1 MHIVTRPGYP
11 DTSRVVTLVYRYT
24 PKQNSLEIVPL
35 FFKLSAHLAVI
46 DALMSAFAMETMSS
60 VKISVGGAETDSGSA
75 PSKLQPVPWEYAILF
90 WVNKCPTR
98 WYWKLVPLIHK
109 LQEGTEREQTH
120 RHPPGTDL
128 QTQPSCPTRWYWKLV
143 PIRYRKDKMMTKQT
157 PTFPAVTGVKDLSNG
172 CAIAAAVHHY
182 CPDIL
187 RLEDVCLK
195 ETMSVAD
202 SLYNLQ
208 LIQEFCQ
215 ECLGSCCPLALE
227 DLLYTP
233 PVLKRNIMTFM
244 AELFWWFE
252 IRKPEFVNPKE
263 PLDLEDVSGMNE
275 CTSPTSGNSNSGS
288 PAFIFRQPFLPLA
301 SPQSPSRSSP
311 GSLNQ
316 STSMPHVE
324 SIGRTWT
331 KKQRRP
337 LSQEVSFSIPFGLD
351 SDVEVVM
358 GNPVLSSSS
367 LVRSVSS
374 DSLNPS
380 VFQGPQTITHATYT
394 PPADMDGFLRKHP
407 AGKNGPL
414 GPQRATW
421 STQTPAT
428 LGKMKAEREGLE
440 NGLPDDLPTIEE
452 AMQIIHN
459 EGTLEPRLHP
469 EGAPDEFYLHSPYIL
484 EDSRGRL
491 DGSPS
496 RLSCSA
502 PSHSGMMHRVP
513 GEVAAA
519 GLGFPSEQGWRQQ
532 RTSEGSRISRDDDS
546 VLRDNSLDSDEEFPK
561 QQQQPKQDV
570 RDGKDDCPSGLSSQP
585 DSSNSNQDS
594 STSTGV
600 RMTSF
605 AERKKKLSTSETPK
619 DPAEPQM
626 VTSAQKC
633 EESPRKSPALNTE
646 MSQLG
651 ARLEE
656 KRRAIEA
663 QKKRIEAIFAKH
675 RQRLGKSAFLQ
686 LKREGDPAEPQMVTS
701 AQKCEESPG
710 KSPALN
716 TEMSQLGARLEEKRR
731 AIEAQKKRI
740 EAIFAKH
747 RQRLGKSAFLQL
759 KREGGGGGSDPEGE
773 EETPKLSLEERLSRI
788 EDEEELDTP
797 SPLGTLETPD
807 SKPWEPKSH
816 PEKQVTFSPEIGK
829 EKLEDEAHLGEY
841 NKAVSK
847 LNAAL
852 SSLQSDMQRLSDQ
865 QKQLMH
871 KKPATKAWDEA
882 RPEDEMAQRRAAL
895 LEKQQKRAEEV
906 KKRKQWQELDSKP
919 AGEVGEVK
927 EEKPEQ
933 PSRPVE
939 KGARRGDFT
948 RQEYER
954 RHQLKIMEDLDKV
967 LRQKPTTVR
976 GVKKQR
982 PKTVFR
988 DDSVL
993 SRSPVKGYLGSRLS
1007 KVYSHSTLSLSTMAS
1022 DTGKKSPRAQSPS
1035 GLKSPSRLLSNQNG
1049 EDWENTSTASSPA
1062 SIPEYTGTD
1071 TEREREGERQSE
1083 RERERD
1089 LTSLYYS
1096 LQCFYCPKLY
1106 KEPSLKS
1113 NKFIIHNAL
1122 SRCCLAGRVNE
1133 AQKNKILE
1141 EMEKSKANHFLILFR
1156 DASCQFRA
1164 VYSMN
1169 PETEEMQRVAG
1180 IGPRVISLGMVEGIF
1195 KYSSDRKQFTPI
1207 PSKTMSMS
1215 VDAVTIQGH
1224 LWQSKRPGTPKKP
1237 GTPK

>member
-1 MHIVTRPGYP
+1 
-11 DTSRVVTLVYRYT
+11 
-24 PKQNSLEIVPL
+24 
-35 FFKLSAHLAVI
+35 
-46 DALMSAFAMETMSS
+46 
-60 VKISVGGAETDSGSA
+60 
-75 PSKLQPVPWEYAILF
+75 
-90 WVNKCPTR
+90 
-98 WYWKLVPLIHK
+98 
-109 LQEGTEREQTH
+109 
-120 RHPPGTDL
+120 
-128 QTQPSCPTRWYWKLV
+128 
-143 PIRYRKDKMMTKQT
+143 MMTKQT

-208 LIQEFCQ
+208 LIQEFCK

-233 PVLKRNIMTFM
+233 PVLKVNIMTFM

-263 PLDLEDVSGMNE
+263 PLDLEDVSGMNA

-502 PSHSGMMHRVP
+502 PSRSGMMHRVP

-686 LKREGDPAEPQMVTS
+686 LKREG
-701 AQKCEESPG
+701 
-710 KSPALN
+710 
-716 TEMSQLGARLEEKRR
+716 
-731 AIEAQKKRI
+731 
-740 EAIFAKH
+740 
-747 RQRLGKSAFLQL
+747 
-759 KREGGGGGSDPEGE
+759 GGGGSDPEGE

-871 KKPATKAWDEA
+871 KKPATKAWVIPA
-882 RPEDEMAQRRAAL
+882 SPKPTAATPPLPSSSQRLSRDFQL
-895 LEKQQKRAEEV
+895 KRSTD
-906 KKRKQWQELDSKP
+906 LSSSSP
-919 AGEVGEVK
+919 S
-927 EEKPEQ
+927 PS
-933 PSRPVE
+933 PSR
-939 KGARRGDFT
+939 
-948 RQEYER
+948 
-954 RHQLKIMEDLDKV
+954 
-967 LRQKPTTVR
+967 KP
-976 GVKKQR
+976 
-982 PKTVFR
+982 P
-988 DDSVL
+988 S
-993 SRSPVKGYLGSRLS
+993 SS
-1007 KVYSHSTLSLSTMAS
+1007 STPLTP
-1022 DTGKKSPRAQSPS
+1022 KSPQPAYKRPQSAPPKSPKHSRPLDLKFPPLTRVMTPPNNVDTLPHLRKFSSSQAQSPS

-1071 TEREREGERQSE
+1071 TEREREGERQIE

-1096 LQCFYCPKLY
+1096 LQCFRKLTKVLPLLSPKLY